1 MDHLLSTEKE
11 NQGIS
16 SEALSKTK
24 NQEILVLAADRSSHP
39 VSMERSMGRHRTHVP
54 WKLNAIVLSEIEAGI
69 DSSMS
74 V

>member
-54 WKLNAIVLSEIEAGI
+54 
-69 DSSMS
+69 
-74 V
+74 